1 MSDNV
6 RYEPTFAQ
14 EVFKNVDFG
23 EKIKMCMQCGVCSAS
38 CPLKD
43 EMDYSPRS
51 IFTMIRAG
59 KRDEVLRSM
68 SIMLCTSCYSCK
80 VRCPRSIPVVDVMHG
95 LAHYSIK
102 LGYSSRK
109 DTANFGTEFW
119 KQIYKLGR
127 IDEKELPRKYFFI
140 NGMIDGI
147 KKSVQMADMGL
158 IMLLHHRMKL
168 MPEKKIKGIQSL
180 RKMLDKAS
188 TMGKGGAKV

>member
-1 MSDNV
+1 
-6 RYEPTFAQ
+6 
-14 EVFKNVDFG
+14 
-23 EKIKMCMQCGVCSAS
+23 
-38 CPLKD
+38 
-43 EMDYSPRS
+43 
-51 IFTMIRAG
+51 
-59 KRDEVLRSM
+59 
-68 SIMLCTSCYSCK
+68 MLCTSCYSCK